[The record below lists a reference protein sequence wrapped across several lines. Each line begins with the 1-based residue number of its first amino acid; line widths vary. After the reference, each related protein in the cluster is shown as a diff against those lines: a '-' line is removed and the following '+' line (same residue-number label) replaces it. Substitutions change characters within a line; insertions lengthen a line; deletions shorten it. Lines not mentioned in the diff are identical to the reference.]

1 MIKCNVNLATV
12 NMDLYVQLMT
22 EFDLHVI
29 LKVTKFFHT
38 LFIVSNLV
46 YIYNCIVANS
56 RS

>member
-12 NMDLYVQLMT
+12 SMDLYVQLMT
-22 EFDLHVI
+22 ESDLHVI